1 MYSSFN
7 EGGDF
12 FLVKKVDYCVYI
24 FHLILSFVTLHLTKE
39 WAFTTWLSLLSWE
52 KVEKKRDLSCFHSL
66 LRIPGFIENFIRG
79 EGSKVGKKKN
89 NRVCVSCVAS
99 GN

>member
-12 FLVKKVDYCVYI
+12 FLVKKVNYCVYI

-52 KVEKKRDLSCFHSL
+52 KVEEKKRLVLFSFSSPDS
-66 LRIPGFIENFIRG
+66 GFIENFIRG